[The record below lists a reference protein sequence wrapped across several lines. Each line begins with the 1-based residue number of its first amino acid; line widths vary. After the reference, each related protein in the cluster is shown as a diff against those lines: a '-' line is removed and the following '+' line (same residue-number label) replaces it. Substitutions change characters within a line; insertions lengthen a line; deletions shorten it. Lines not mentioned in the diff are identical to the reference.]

1 MTSTAEQIEARPEAV
16 PFLALRGVEKS
27 FGRNHVL
34 RGIDLRIAK
43 GEIITLLGGSGT
55 GKSVILKHMIGLLRA
70 DRGEIRVDGRDVTRL
85 SERDWVELRRRF
97 GYVFQ
102 GGALFDSLSV
112 LENVAY
118 PLREHL
124 DFKEAQVR
132 ERVAWALE
140 SVGLAGIEAMMP
152 AELSGGMRKR
162 VAVAR
167 AIALQPDAILY
178 DEPTTG
184 LDPENSRRIGE
195 LIVSLRDQMGVTSIV
210 VTHELELCFAISD
223 RVALLKEGRFVACDE
238 AERIRR
244 SDDPVVR
251 SFLAGGGSLEADSV
265 WLTREDAE
273 AGEGAAAND
282 GAGTAVGGQ
291 EGDDGA

>member
-1 MTSTAEQIEARPEAV
+1 MSTPAPQPASPI
-16 PFLALRGVEKS
+16 LALHEVEKS
-27 FGRNHVL
+27 FGSNHVL
-34 RGIDLRIAK
+34 RGIDLQIAP

-55 GKSVILKHMIGLLRA
+55 GKSVLLKHMIGLLRA
-70 DRGEIRVDGRDVTRL
+70 DRGAVWVDGRDVTRL
-85 SERDWVELRRRF
+85 GERDWVELRRRF

-124 DFKEAQVR
+124 SMPEAELL

-167 AIALQPDAILY
+167 AISLEPDVILY

-184 LDPENSRRIGE
+184 LDPANSRRIGE
-195 LIVSLRDQMGVTSIV
+195 LIVSLRDRLGVTSVV
-210 VTHELELCFAISD
+210 VTHELDLCFAISD
-223 RVALLKEGRFVACDE
+223 RVALLKDGRLVACDD
-238 AERIRR
+238 AERIRT
-244 SDDPVVR
+244 STDPAVR
-251 SFLAGGGSLEADSV
+251 AFLAGGGSLEADSV
-265 WLTREDAE
+265 WLTASDTE
-273 AGEGAAAND
+273 
-282 GAGTAVGGQ
+282 
-291 EGDDGA
+291 EGDERGA